1 VNAAIANSDG
11 ATQKN
16 AELVKVAGQSTST
29 LNEYAVSLLRSVST
43 FNLGTREYGSVK
55 EAEAMVKDAIVFAS
69 APESVMVQMLLQT
82 PGIRLFDVLHADAY
96 SRRLFMAGSVSSQCS
111 LTADLG
117 WSGPRIESQL
127 PGAAPYSHCRPS
139 AVDRWRRSSG
149 CSRLRLCE
157 NPLTVQAAEY

>member
-1 VNAAIANSDG
+1 MNAAIANSDG

-43 FNLGTREYGSVK
+43 FNLGTREYGSVE

-96 SRRLFMAGSVSSQCS
+96 SRRFPFLTPVALPRGVVDLARDLLQADVRLIPPTATLVAREDTHPALIQLFM
-111 LTADLG
+111 
-117 WSGPRIESQL
+117 
-127 PGAAPYSHCRPS
+127 
-139 AVDRWRRSSG
+139 
-149 CSRLRLCE
+149 
-157 NPLTVQAAEY
+157 QAAQTVHGGARWFQP